1 MYNDILVSV
10 CTECLKESVFS
21 TLKYPLPAK
30 LTCPLILETSIINLE
45 GRVVSVNKKIIYPK
59 NLSYN
64 LENKDAS

>member
-21 TLKYPLPAK
+21 TLKYPLPVK
-30 LTCPLILETSIINLE
+30 LTCPLILETSLNLE